1 MRYEV
6 NIAELADHF
15 VIVLKDK
22 QTRQVKRVFTL
33 NHLGADILRAYME
46 DKPQDE
52 LAPELAERY
61 GTSLESMQQQV
72 SQTMTRLAHILANA
86 TES

>member
-1 MRYEV
+1 MKYEV
-6 NIAELADHF
+6 NIAEQANHY

-33 NHLGADILRAYME
+33 NHLGADILRAYIAGR
-46 DKPQDE
+46 PQQE

-61 GTSLESMQQQV
+61 GASLESMQQQV
-72 SQTMTRLAHILANA
+72 SQTMARLTHILAL
-86 TES
+86 E